1 MKTFE
6 FNGSA
11 YRRAL
16 VQLVALLVALSGAA
30 SLQAADFLD
39 SDSAFRVR
47 AALHTDGSVAL
58 HWDIAEGYK
67 LYRDQI
73 RVVVDSGSVDIG
85 VQELPEG
92 ISTVDVETGESS
104 VIYHDQL
111 DILVPV
117 TASQGPFRLSV
128 THQGCSEDGLCYPP
142 STTKFT
148 VDPATPGALSAVH
161 EQSSFLLSP
170 ESPFQA
176 EPPVAASPIEE
187 SSLATAT
194 LQEGSLWKIAL
205 AFFVFGLLLAFT
217 PCVLPMLPILSAIIA
232 GEGETTRSRSFLLS
246 LVYSGGLALV
256 YTLLGIAAGLA
267 GEGLAGFLQQPA
279 VLVGFAVLLVVL
291 SLSMFDVYQ
300 LQVPSS
306 LQNSLNNASGRL
318 KGGRIVG
325 VFLMGA
331 ISALV
336 IRPCVAAPLAG
347 TLVYISQTKNVVL
360 GGLALFSMAVGI
372 SVPLLL
378 IGLSAGWLLPRA
390 GAWMAGVKYVFG
402 ILLIAVAIW
411 MVTPVFPASVLLFL
425 WGVLAILS
433 AVFLGVM
440 NGLPEKPSIG
450 SRFRLA
456 LGIVMLMVGLLELA
470 GALSG
475 ARNPLEPLSKIRSGS
490 SIGGEEQVALR
501 FASVRSSTE
510 LDSVLQSTASP
521 VMLDFYADWCVSCK
535 ELEHRTFNDPAVMKQ
550 LASMT
555 LLQVDV
561 TANSED
567 DRFLMKRFGVFG
579 PPAIVF
585 FDPNGTEIPGSR
597 VIGFVPPDDF
607 LRNPGLR

>member
-1 MKTFE
+1 
-6 FNGSA
+6 
-11 YRRAL
+11 
-16 VQLVALLVALSGAA
+16 
-30 SLQAADFLD
+30 
-39 SDSAFRVR
+39 
-47 AALHTDGSVAL
+47 
-58 HWDIAEGYK
+58 
-67 LYRDQI
+67 
-73 RVVVDSGSVDIG
+73 

-336 IRPCVAAPLAG
+336 IGPCVAAPLAG

-440 NGLPEKPSIG
+440 NGLPENPQLAADSVWHSALLCLWSVCLSLQG
-450 SRFRLA
+450 LYRELGTRWNHFRKSVQVHPLA
-456 LGIVMLMVGLLELA
+456 AKNRLPC
-470 GALSG
+470 AL
-475 ARNPLEPLSKIRSGS
+475 PLCVPRL
-490 SIGGEEQVALR
+490 
-501 FASVRSSTE
+501 SSTVCCSR
-510 LDSVLQSTASP
+510 LPAPSCLIFTRTGVFPARSLST
-521 VMLDFYADWCVSCK
+521 
-535 ELEHRTFNDPAVMKQ
+535 EH
-550 LASMT
+550 SMT
-555 LLQVDV
+555 RLL
-561 TANSED
+561 
-567 DRFLMKRFGVFG
+567 
-579 PPAIVF
+579 
-585 FDPNGTEIPGSR
+585 
-597 VIGFVPPDDF
+597 
-607 LRNPGLR
+607 